1 MVIQFWFNT
10 SHRSG
15 THYKYTTKENTMN
28 ITTMGEL
35 LESYRESLDYC
46 YPEVRIWGCTFEPSR
61 ILEELDPIAF
71 RQGYLDYADAAGIDV
86 DELED
91 DL

>member
-1 MVIQFWFNT
+1 MN
-10 SHRSG
+10 
-15 THYKYTTKENTMN
+15 NTMN

-35 LESYRESLDYC
+35 LESYREFLDGC
-46 YPEVRIWGCTFEPSR
+46 YSGITIASCTFEPSEV
-61 ILEELDPIAF
+61 LEELDPVAF
-71 RQGYLDYADAAGIDV
+71 RQGYLDYADAVGIDV

>member
-1 MVIQFWFNT
+1 M
-10 SHRSG
+10 S
-15 THYKYTTKENTMN
+15 YTTMS
-28 ITTMGEL
+28 EL
-35 LESYRESLDYC
+35 VEAYRELVNEC
-46 YPEVRIWGCTFEPSR
+46 EPTVWVAGYEFDPVR

-71 RQGYLDYADAAGIDV
+71 RQGYLDYADSMGIDI

>member
-1 MVIQFWFNT
+1 MN
-10 SHRSG
+10 
-15 THYKYTTKENTMN
+15 NTMN

-35 LESYRESLDYC
+35 LEAYREVVNEYE
-46 YPEVRIWGCTFEPSR
+46 PRVVVQGFEFEPSEV
-61 ILEELDPIAF
+61 LEELDPVAF
-71 RQGYLDYADAAGIDV
+71 RQGYLDFADFMGIDV